1 MIETLIPLLTGMLS
15 SGTAAGGTAAATGG
29 AASGGELSSILGGG
43 EMGSF
48 AKAPMGGGAGE
59 AAIPGMPGRGQVG
72 QAGQKGQGAAP
83 AGPSMAPVVQKI
95 MQDAYERGM
104 SAQNLLTQITSKDTI
119 VDKLL
124 RQRMASRTR

>member
-1 MIETLIPLLTGMLS
+1 MIQALIPLLTGMLS

-29 AASGGELSSILGGG
+29 SAGGASSILSGLLGGG
-43 EMGSF
+43 GGGGMGSF

-59 AAIPGMPGRGQVG
+59 AAIPGMPGRGG
-72 QAGQKGQGAAP
+72 GGAP
-83 AGPSMAPVVQKI
+83 AGPSVDPVIQKG

-124 RQRMASRTR
+124 RERIGSRVR